1 MKRSD
6 ITDTAVVRACWDPHD
21 RPSFGGPCSLARL
34 VDATGAPEKVCWAA
48 MERAT
53 ARGYIDWG
61 VSLRSAW
68 RTGTGTALLYA
79 ANHPANPA

>member
-6 ITDTAVVRACWDPHD
+6 IRDVTVVRACWDPHD
-21 RPSFGGPCSLARL
+21 ARTLGLSSSLRRL
-34 VDATGAPEKVCWAA
+34 MEATGAPEKVCLAA

-53 ARGYIDWG
+53 RRGYIEWG
-61 VSLRSAW
+61 VSLRFAW

-79 ANHPANPA
+79 ANHPAPQ

>member
-6 ITDTAVVRACWDPHD
+6 ISDVEVVRACWDPESY
-21 RPSFGGPCSLARL
+21 RPFGSPSSLRCL

-48 MERAT
+48 MERALK
-53 ARGYIDWG
+53 RGYIDYG

-79 ANHPANPA
+79 ANHPAPQ